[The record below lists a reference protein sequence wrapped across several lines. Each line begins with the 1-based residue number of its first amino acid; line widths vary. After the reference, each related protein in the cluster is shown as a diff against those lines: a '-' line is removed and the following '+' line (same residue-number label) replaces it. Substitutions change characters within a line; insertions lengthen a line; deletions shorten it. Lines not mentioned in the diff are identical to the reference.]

1 MSAGPFALSGRRNV
15 LLLAIGQALMLS
27 AVVLAMTLAAILGG
41 VLAPDKGLA
50 TLPVAAMVIGTAI
63 TSMPASWFM
72 RRHGRRIGF
81 LFGIGLGL
89 AGSLVSVWGLH
100 SHTFT
105 LFVLG
110 HLLIGGYQG
119 FASYY
124 RFAAVEAAGARDAS
138 RAIAWV
144 VAAGVV
150 AAFVGPQLAVWGR
163 DWLASKAFVGSYLA
177 QALLSLLA
185 LATIAQLRLPP
196 IASGPVG
203 EARPLRVIVAQP
215 ALRASV
221 FGAAVGY
228 AVMIMA
234 MTATPLAML
243 GCGLDTRDVGPVIQW
258 HVVGMFAP
266 SFFTGALVA
275 RYGAPRIMQAGFV
288 LLLGHVAIAVS
299 GQQWLHFL
307 SALILL
313 GVGWNFAFIG
323 GTALLTQAYRASEQ
337 TKVQAFNESIV
348 FGIVALSS
356 LGAGW
361 LYDRFGWSALNVA
374 TVPLLIAALAATI
387 RIERRLGVTAA
398 APVKV

>member
-1 MSAGPFALSGRRNV
+1 MRRLGRR
-15 LLLAIGQALMLS
+15 AGFLMGAAFGVAGS
-27 AVVLAMTLAAILGG
+27 VLAAC
-41 VLAPDKGLA
+41 
-50 TLPVAAMVIGTAI
+50 
-63 TSMPASWFM
+63 
-72 RRHGRRIGF
+72 
-81 LFGIGLGL
+81 
-89 AGSLVSVWGLH
+89 GLH
-100 SHTFT
+100 RQSF
-105 LFVLG
+105 LGFVLG

-163 DWLASKAFVGSYLA
+163 DWLVSEAFVGSYLA
-177 QALLSLLA
+177 QALLSVLA

-203 EARPLRVIVAQP
+203 ETRPLRVIVAQP

-221 FGAAVGY
+221 FGTAVGY

-243 GCGLDTRDVGPVIQW
+243 GCGLNTGDVGPVIQW

-266 SFFTGALVA
+266 SFFTGALVT

-374 TVPLLIAALAATI
+374 AVPLLIAALAATI
-387 RIERRLGVTAA
+387 RIERRLGATVAA
-398 APVKV
+398 AVKV